1 MCLGV
6 PGKVLRVDESPI
18 GINMGIVSFGGI
30 SKEICLAYT
39 PEAQVG
45 DYVLVHVGFAIS
57 RIDEDHAREVFEAL
71 KQMGELSDL
80 DDPTAPLPAGS

>member
-18 GINMGIVSFGGI
+18 GINMGLVSFGGI

-57 RIDEDHAREVFEAL
+57 TIDEDHAREVFEAL
-71 KQMGELSDL
+71 RQMGELSDL
-80 DDPTAPLPAGS
+80 DDPTAPPPTGS

>member
-6 PGKVLRVDESPI
+6 PGKILRVDESPI
-18 GINMGIVSFGGI
+18 GINMGLVSFGGI

-57 RIDEDHAREVFEAL
+57 KIDEDHAREVFEAL

-80 DDPTAPLPAGS
+80 DDPTAPPPAGS

>member
-6 PGKVLRVDESPI
+6 PGQITRIDPDSNGMPMGRVNFS
-18 GINMGIVSFGGI
+18 GIQKDV
-30 SKEICLAYT
+30 CLAYV

-57 RIDEDHAREVFEAL
+57 QVDEAEAQQVFQYLAE
-71 KQMGELSDL
+71 MEELAEL
-80 DDPTAPLPAGS
+80 EIAQPE